1 MYIKTDS
8 QGKLYVVATPIGNLE
23 DMTIRAVRILKEVDL
38 IAAEDTRHTRK
49 LLAHYGISTHVTSYH
64 EHNEIGKSVH
74 LVEKIKQG
82 QDLAVV
88 TDAGTPGI
96 SDPGYRL
103 VRHAGECS
111 VEVVAVPGASAL
123 TAVLSIAGM
132 PTDEFTFKGF
142 MPSSSAKRRSFLA
155 ELRSAAGTFIL
166 YESPRRL
173 HAALEDMRLILGD
186 VELVVAREM
195 TKMHEETM
203 RGRVSAVIDQIK
215 ARRLKGEIAIVVSM
229 EKEPAG
235 EADIE
240 GELQSLIAA
249 GIPLKE
255 AVKIAAKELG
265 LPKSLVY
272 KKALEIKAK
281 EIKDA

>member
-1 MYIKTDS
+1 M
-8 QGKLYVVATPIGNLE
+8 
-23 DMTIRAVRILKEVDL
+23 
-38 IAAEDTRHTRK
+38 
-49 LLAHYGISTHVTSYH
+49 
-64 EHNEIGKSVH
+64 GKSVH

-82 QDLAVV
+82 QSLALV

-103 VRHAGECS
+103 VRHAGECGI
-111 VEVVAVPGASAL
+111 EVVAVPGASAL

-142 MPSSSAKRRSFLA
+142 LPASSARRRSFLA
-155 ELRSAAGTFIL
+155 ALRAAAGTFIL

-203 RGRVSAVIDQIK
+203 RGRVSAVIDQVK
-215 ARRLKGEIAIVVSM
+215 ARRLKGEIAIVVSI

-255 AVKIAAKELG
+255 AVKVAAKELG
-265 LPKSLVY
+265 LPKNLVY

>member
-1 MYIKTDS
+1 MQSGGDNY
-8 QGKLYVVATPIGNLE
+8 GKLYVVATPIGNLE
-23 DMTIRAVRILKEVDL
+23 DMTIRAVRVLKEVGL

-49 LLAHYGISTHVTSYH
+49 LLAHYGISTPLTSYH
-64 EHNEIGKSVH
+64 EHNEVGKSAH

-82 QDLAVV
+82 GDLALV

-103 VRHAGECS
+103 VRHAAQSG

-142 MPSSSAKRRSFLA
+142 MPTASAKRRTFLA
-155 ELRSAAGTFIL
+155 GLRAAAGTFIL

-173 HAALEDMRLILGD
+173 HGALEDMRSVLGD

-195 TKMHEETM
+195 TKMHEETL
-203 RGRVSAVIDQIK
+203 RGRVSQVIDKVK

-229 EKEPAG
+229 EKEPSG
-235 EADIE
+235 EGDIE
-240 GELQSLIAA
+240 GELRALIAA

-255 AVKIAAKELG
+255 AVKVAAKELG
-265 LPKSLVY
+265 LPKSMVY
-272 KKALEIKAK
+272 KKALEIKGK
-281 EIKDA
+281 